1 MASCKFEG
9 GKYKGATEV
18 KAHFRHNDIS
28 PVRRA
33 IAKKK
38 NKHIDLNK
46 CKYNFSILGL
56 SYEQRCKKYD
66 NRIAYL
72 DKNGNTNKRKDR
84 VTAQCLEIPVPKDL
98 PRDRYHDWFS
108 RIADML
114 RAKYG
119 EDNFINGYHHQ

>member
-46 CKYNFSILGL
+46 SIILIG
-56 SYEQRCKKYD
+56 R
-66 NRIAYL
+66 
-72 DKNGNTNKRKDR
+72 
-84 VTAQCLEIPVPKDL
+84 
-98 PRDRYHDWFS
+98 S
-108 RIADML
+108 RRL
-114 RAKYG
+114 LKCR
-119 EDNFINGYHHQ
+119 